1 MYSAEN
7 VLVTLRL
14 AKQLCVITI
23 WGPIFVSPIHAHL
36 PAAKDFKTFCN
47 LLARHSS
54 IVYKIGKIWGG
65 ENHCSGIH
73 KMIYK
78 IFQLRESLVRLF
90 Y

>member
-14 AKQLCVITI
+14 AKQLLCVITI
-23 WGPIFVSPIHAHL
+23 LGPIFISPIHAHL

-54 IVYKIGKIWGG
+54 IVYKIGKI
-65 ENHCSGIH
+65 
-73 KMIYK
+73 
-78 IFQLRESLVRLF
+78 
-90 Y
+90 